1 MSPPNKLLIIMHN
14 TSAVRPKNARSSE
27 DLSKIVQ
34 ISGDEILTILDKF
47 ETEGYV
53 KSLIDQN
60 NNRRFYLTGKGILK
74 VCSYFT

>member
-1 MSPPNKLLIIMHN
+1 MHN

-27 DLSKIVQ
+27 DLSNIVQ